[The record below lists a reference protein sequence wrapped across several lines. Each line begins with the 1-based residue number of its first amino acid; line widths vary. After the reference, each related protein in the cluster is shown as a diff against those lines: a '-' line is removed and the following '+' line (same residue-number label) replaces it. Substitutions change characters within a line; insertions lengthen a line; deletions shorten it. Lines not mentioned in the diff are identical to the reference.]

1 MFISFHNQYLEKRDK
16 IASHN
21 GNMINLTTQNNCI
34 KLYKNC
40 KNNCK
45 NVYKIYNGGG
55 IKQSDVVAGSMHMF
69 SSTRPVYVF
78 GLVHLNRSLLR

>member
-1 MFISFHNQYLEKRDK
+1 MFMSFHNQYPEKRDK

-45 NVYKIYNGGG
+45 NVYKIYNGGRD
-55 IKQSDVVAGSMHMF
+55 QAE
-69 SSTRPVYVF
+69 
-78 GLVHLNRSLLR
+78 